1 MLNNHQEVNQ
11 TTIDVRVLPTSGL
24 MLAIELL
31 KFTDEKMWI
40 TDEVINELVEEC
52 EKNNIFV
59 FRVTPKPRTWL
70 VCLDDFK
77 NANKNVTE

>member
-1 MLNNHQEVNQ
+1 MLDNKQKINQ
-11 TTIDVRVLPTSGL
+11 TSIDKRVLPTSGL
-24 MLAIELL
+24 ILAFKIL
-31 KFTDEKMWI
+31 KFTDENMWI

-59 FRVTPKPRTWL
+59 FRVTPNPRTWL
-70 VCLDDFK
+70 VCLDNFK